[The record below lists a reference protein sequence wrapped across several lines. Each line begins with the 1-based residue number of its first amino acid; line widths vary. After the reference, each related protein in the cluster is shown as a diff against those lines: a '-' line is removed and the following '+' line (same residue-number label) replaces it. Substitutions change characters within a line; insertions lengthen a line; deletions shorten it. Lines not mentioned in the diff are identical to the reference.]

1 MAQGIERL
9 SAVEVKQVKPDP
21 SGKARIL
28 ADGGGLRL
36 VVRASGA
43 KYWQFKT
50 AKGGKETTL
59 QLGVF
64 PDTSLA
70 EAREKA
76 NKIRKQQSDGL
87 DPLTERR
94 LDAIQRKAEQDTTF
108 QAVADEL
115 VAVKKKNG
123 ISASYIEKI
132 EGAIK
137 ANLSPKL
144 GEMPIQKIESPYLK
158 EVLRPIEAR
167 GSLDMLRFVLSVA
180 GETFD
185 LAKAHG
191 SFKGDNP
198 AHALR
203 ANVFAK
209 HKRGHMAAL
218 EWSEMNGY
226 LHRLDACRGT
236 FANIA
241 CLRLILLTAT
251 RPGEARGARWAE
263 FDLDKACWAIP
274 AERMKGRKI
283 HRIPLARQTVAMLRE
298 LHQLTGDGEYLFPG
312 KLGAASPIVSDM
324 AILKAVR
331 RTAGHD
337 NVDAHGFRATFR
349 THAEDSGLW
358 SFDVMEAALAHGKKD
373 QVVASYARATYY
385 EQRVKLA
392 QWYADQ
398 LDAVKNGGQVIQLQP
413 AAA

>member
-1 MAQGIERL
+1 MAQGLERL
-9 SAVEVKQVKPDP
+9 SAVEVKQAKPDP

-36 VVRASGA
+36 VIRANGA

-64 PDTSLA
+64 PTVSLSD
-70 EAREKA
+70 ARKGAQEL
-76 NKIRKQQSDGL
+76 REQQSGGL
-87 DPLTERR
+87 DIVTERR
-94 LDAIQRKAEQDTTF
+94 LGAIDRKVKQDTTF
-108 QAVADEL
+108 QSVVDEL

-123 ISASYIEKI
+123 ISASYAEKL

-137 ANLSPKL
+137 ANLTPKL
-144 GEMPIQKIESPYLK
+144 GAMPIQKIEAPYLK
-158 EVLRPIEAR
+158 EILRPIEAR
-167 GSLDMLRFVLSVA
+167 GSLDMLGFVLRIA

-185 LAKAHG
+185 LAKSNG
-191 SFKGDNP
+191 TFKGDNP
-198 AHALR
+198 AHVLR
-203 ANVFAK
+203 SNVFTK

-226 LHRLDACRGT
+226 MHRLDACRGT

-241 CLRLILLTAT
+241 CLRLILLTAA

-263 FDLDKACWAIP
+263 FDLAKACWTIP
-274 AERMKGRKI
+274 AERMKSRKI
-283 HRIPLARQTVAMLRE
+283 HRIPLARQAVAMLRE
-298 LHQLTGDGEYLFPG
+298 LHQLTGEGEYLFPG

-358 SFDVMEAALAHGKKD
+358 SFEVMEAALAHGKKD
-373 QVVASYARATYY
+373 QVVASYARATHYD
-385 EQRVKLA
+385 QRVKLA

>member
-1 MAQGIERL
+1 MAQGLERL
-9 SAVEVKQVKPDP
+9 SAVEVKQAKPDP

-36 VVRASGA
+36 VIRANGA

-64 PDTSLA
+64 PTVSLSD
-70 EAREKA
+70 ARKRAQEL
-76 NKIRKQQSDGL
+76 REQQSGGL
-87 DPLTERR
+87 DIVTERR
-94 LDAIQRKAEQDTTF
+94 LGAIDRKVKQDTTF
-108 QAVADEL
+108 QSVVDEL

-123 ISASYIEKI
+123 ISASYAEKL

-137 ANLSPKL
+137 ANLTPKL
-144 GEMPIQKIESPYLK
+144 GAMPIQKIEAPYLK
-158 EVLRPIEAR
+158 EILRPIEAR
-167 GSLDMLRFVLSVA
+167 GSLDMLGFVLRIA

-185 LAKAHG
+185 LAKSNG
-191 SFKGDNP
+191 TFKGDNP
-198 AHALR
+198 AHVLR
-203 ANVFAK
+203 SNVFTK

-226 LHRLDACRGT
+226 VHRLDACRGT

-241 CLRLILLTAT
+241 CLRLILLTAA

-263 FDLDKACWAIP
+263 FDLAKACWTIP
-274 AERMKGRKI
+274 AERMKSRKI

-298 LHQLTGDGEYLFPG
+298 LHQLTGEGEYLFPG
-312 KLGAASPIVSDM
+312 KLGSASPVVSDM

-358 SFDVMEAALAHGKKD
+358 SFEVMEAALAHGKKD
-373 QVVASYARATYY
+373 QVVASYARATHYD
-385 EQRVKLA
+385 QRVKLA

>member
-1 MAQGIERL
+1 MAQGLERL
-9 SAVEVKQVKPDP
+9 SAVEVKQAKPDP
-21 SGKARIL
+21 TGKARIL

-36 VVRASGA
+36 VIRANGA

-64 PDTSLA
+64 PTVSLSK
-70 EAREKA
+70 AREEAAKL
-76 NKIRKQQSDGL
+76 REQQSDGL
-87 DPLTERR
+87 DVVTERR
-94 LDAIQRKAEQDTTF
+94 LGALDRKAKQDTTF
-108 QAVADEL
+108 QAVVDEL

-123 ISASYIEKI
+123 ISESYAEKL

-137 ANLSPKL
+137 ANLTPELGKL
-144 GEMPIQKIESPYLK
+144 PIQKIEAPFLK
-158 EVLRPIEAR
+158 KVLRPIEAR
-167 GSLDMLRFVLSVA
+167 GSLDMLGFVLRIA

-185 LAKAHG
+185 LAKSNG
-191 SFKGDNP
+191 TFKGDNP

-203 ANVFAK
+203 SNVFTK

-218 EWSEMNGY
+218 DWSEMNGY
-226 LHRLDACRGT
+226 MHRLDACRGT
-236 FANIA
+236 FANIV
-241 CLRLILLTAT
+241 CIRLILLTAT
-251 RPGEARGARWAE
+251 RPGEVRGARWAE
-263 FDLDKACWAIP
+263 FDLDKACWTIP
-274 AERMKGRKI
+274 AERMKSRKV

-298 LHQLTGDGEYLFPG
+298 LHQLTGEGEYLFPG

-337 NVDAHGFRATFR
+337 NVDAHGFRAVFR
-349 THAEDSGLW
+349 THAEESGLW
-358 SFDVMEAALAHGKKD
+358 SFEVMEAALAHGKKD
-373 QVVASYARATYY
+373 QVVGSYARATHYD
-385 EQRVKLA
+385 QRVKLA